1 MSTVAVVRCDDY
13 EYDGVQRAVQE
24 SLETAGLIDI
34 LKDKHKILLKPNL
47 LSSRPPEHAVTTH
60 PTVVEAIGVA
70 ARELGCEL
78 ALGDSPPFAGEKPNK
93 YIELLE
99 KTGMLAVANR
109 LGIKPVRFEE
119 RVVRVVNSSG
129 RLYKS
134 FDLAEAVMDADIIVN
149 IAKLKN
155 HALTQITG
163 AVKNL
168 FGCVPGIRKGLF
180 HVRAAEDRETFAQM
194 LVDLAGSIPH
204 SIHVMDAVVAME
216 GEGPN
221 AGRPRHLGLIL
232 ASKDPIALDAVASA
246 IIGLDPASIY
256 TTRFGDEQALGC
268 GTLENIEIRGPRIE
282 EIRVTNW
289 LSSSG
294 TNDWT
299 RIPTPIRK
307 FLRRQLL
314 AFPVFRAQKC
324 VGCASCVRICPTNA
338 LKPDRPPQIDLA
350 KCIRCYCCQEICDY
364 EAIELRYGFLARAF
378 RIHKPAGHDN

>member
-1 MSTVAVVRCDDY
+1 MSTVAIVRCDDY
-13 EYDGVQRAVQE
+13 EYTSVRSAVQE
-24 SLETAGLIDI
+24 ALEAAGLIDV
-34 LKDKHKILLKPNL
+34 LKDKRKILLKPNL

-60 PTVVEAIGVA
+60 PSVVEAVGVV
-70 ARELGCEL
+70 ARELGCDL
-78 ALGDSPPFAGEKPNK
+78 VLGDSPPFAGEKPSR
-93 YIELLE
+93 YTELLE
-99 KTGMLAVANR
+99 TTGMLAVANR

-119 RVVRVVNSSG
+119 RAVRVANPSG

-134 FDLAEAVMDADIIVN
+134 FELAEAVRDADIIVN

-204 SIHVMDAVVAME
+204 SIHIMDAVVAME

-232 ASKDPIALDAVASA
+232 ASKDPVALDAVASA
-246 IIGLDPASIY
+246 IVGLDPMSIH
-256 TTRFGDEQALGC
+256 TTRFGAEQGLGC
-268 GTLENIEIRGPRIE
+268 GSLEHIEIRGPKIE

-289 LSSSG
+289 LPSSG

-324 VGCASCVRICPTNA
+324 VGCASCVRICPANA
-338 LKPDRPPQIDLA
+338 LEPGRPPRIDLTR
-350 KCIRCYCCQEICDY
+350 CIRCYCCQEICDY
-364 EAIELRYGFLARAF
+364 EAIELKYGFLARAL
-378 RIHKPAGHDN
+378 RIHRTPGHSN